1 MRRHRRWIGAVG
13 LCSVGAFFAFWVDKT
28 QVLQTIAATDAQA
41 GFEYRRTAF
50 HAAERDSP
58 RQASTAV
65 TKAIEFAGGV
75 KQSLRSPNMFVWQS
89 IRANGDASVI
99 CLRFKYRHRGHPIKK
114 RIAVYAKG
122 KTFNTREVWDSY
134 CRSGVSE
141 MERVK
146 RAIR

>member
-1 MRRHRRWIGAVG
+1 MG
-13 LCSVGAFFAFWVDKT
+13 LCSAGAFFAFWAGNT
-28 QVLQTIAATDAQA
+28 QVLQTIASTDAQA
-41 GFEYRRTAF
+41 GFERRRNAF
-50 HAAERDSP
+50 HVAERDNP

-65 TKAIEFAGGV
+65 TKVIDFAGDV

-89 IRANGDASVI
+89 IRANDDASVI

-114 RIAVYAKG
+114 RITVYAKG
-122 KTFNTREVWDSY
+122 KTLNTREFWNSY